1 MVGAVVGVARE
12 DPQPE
17 QPLVTKASLPRGAQL
32 RVVVAGA
39 FFAGAPWLLQV
50 VMPGLFWFLLVPT
63 YFLTSAVVPFIVS
76 VWAPMGNRVGARL
89 GLGVVLAGLVWFVVF
104 MGIMSAYKLEL
115 YLGRPFFTLLITA
128 LLLPVL
134 IPLAM
139 FAGSVGGYVPEEGA
153 ALENPGGPPVPR
165 E

>member
-1 MVGAVVGVARE
+1 VVGAVVGVVRE

-17 QPLVTKASLPRGAQL
+17 QPPESKAPLPRSATL

-50 VMPGLFWFLLVPT
+50 AVPGLFWFLIVPT

-76 VWAPMGNRVGARL
+76 VWDPMGNRVGARL
-89 GLGVVLAGLVWFVVF
+89 GLRIVLVGLVWFVVF
-104 MGIMSAYKLEL
+104 IGIMSAYKLEL

-128 LLLPVL
+128 LFLPVL

-139 FAGSVGGYVPEEGA
+139 FAGSVGGYVPEDGA
-153 ALENPGGPPVPR
+153 VLENPGGPPVPR